1 MEETVLQ
8 VRQLKKYYP
17 WKKNKVKAVDG
28 VEFDIKKGEM
38 VSIVGESGCG
48 KSTLARCII
57 RLEEATGGQFIF
69 DGEDITFLEHRK
81 MRPVYEK
88 MQMVFQNPYAAFNPR
103 QSIGAALKEVGHFYK
118 MKSDEIDKRIE
129 TLLSYVNISGELL
142 TRYSRE
148 LSGGQLQRLAIARA
162 LMVHPQLL
170 IADEAVSALDVSVQ
184 AQILNILMDIKEKEN
199 MSVLFISH
207 DLAVVEHISDQV
219 LVMYLG
225 KIVESGSQKRIFE
238 DPIHPYTRAL
248 LASRPRE
255 VPWENSK
262 AILLKGDLPSAL
274 DLPKGC
280 RFGPRCPNYRAQIC
294 GKTSPQLTDLGNGHK
309 VACHFI

>member
-1 MEETVLQ
+1 MEEALLQ

-17 WKKNKVKAVDG
+17 WKKKSVKAVDG
-28 VEFDIKKGEM
+28 VDFTIRKGEM
-38 VSIVGESGCG
+38 VSVVGESGCG

-57 RLEEATGGQFIF
+57 RLENATKGQVVF
-69 DGEDITFLEHRK
+69 DGEDITFLDRKK

-103 QSIGAALKEVGHFYK
+103 QTIGSALREVGRFYK
-118 MKSDEIDKRIE
+118 MKPDEIDTRIE
-129 TLLSYVNISGELL
+129 TLLSYINISTELL
-142 TRYSRE
+142 ARYSRE
-148 LSGGQLQRLAIARA
+148 LSGGQLQRLAITRA
-162 LMVHPQLL
+162 LMIHPQLL

-225 KIVESGSQKRIFE
+225 KVVESGSKETVFE
-238 DPIHPYTRAL
+238 RPAHPYTRAL

-255 VPWENSK
+255 APWEKSK
-262 AILLKGDLPSAL
+262 TIPLKGDLPNAL
-274 DLPKGC
+274 EVPSGC
-280 RFGPRCPNYRAQIC
+280 HFGPRCPNYKKGIC
-294 GKTSPQLTDLGNGHK
+294 DKASPKLKDLGNGHK

>member
-57 RLEEATGGQFIF
+57 RLEEATGGQVIF

-103 QSIGAALKEVGHFYK
+103 HPEQTLPHPRSAIEGA
-118 MKSDEIDKRIE
+118 
-129 TLLSYVNISGELL
+129 
-142 TRYSRE
+142 
-148 LSGGQLQRLAIARA
+148 
-162 LMVHPQLL
+162 P
-170 IADEAVSALDVSVQ
+170 
-184 AQILNILMDIKEKEN
+184 
-199 MSVLFISH
+199 SVLSQSQVFG
-207 DLAVVEHISDQV
+207 VVRRLIPGNTWSKV
-219 LVMYLG
+219 L
-225 KIVESGSQKRIFE
+225 
-238 DPIHPYTRAL
+238 H
-248 LASRPRE
+248 
-255 VPWENSK
+255 
-262 AILLKGDLPSAL
+262 
-274 DLPKGC
+274 
-280 RFGPRCPNYRAQIC
+280 
-294 GKTSPQLTDLGNGHK
+294 
-309 VACHFI
+309 

>member
-1 MEETVLQ
+1 MEEALLQ

-17 WKKNKVKAVDG
+17 WKKKKVKAVDG
-28 VEFDIKKGEM
+28 VEFDINKGEL

-57 RLEEATGGQFIF
+57 RLENATKGQVFF
-69 DGEDITFLEHRK
+69 DGDEITFLGRRE
-81 MRPVYEK
+81 MRPVYQK

-103 QSIGAALKEVGHFYK
+103 QPIGKALREVGRFYK
-118 MKSDEIDKRIE
+118 MSPQEIDSRIE
-129 TLLSYVNISGELL
+129 TLLSYINISEELL
-142 TRYSRE
+142 SRYSRE

-162 LMVHPQLL
+162 LMIHPKLL

-184 AQILNILMDIKEKEN
+184 AQILNILLDIKEKEN

-225 KIVESGSQKRIFE
+225 KVVESGPKESIFRG
-238 DPIHPYTRAL
+238 PAHPYTKAL
-248 LASRPRE
+248 LASKPRE
-255 VPWENSK
+255 VPWEKSK
-262 AILLKGDLPSAL
+262 PVPLKGELPNAL
-274 DLPKGC
+274 ELPRGC
-280 RFGPRCPNYRAQIC
+280 RFGPRCPNYQEGVC
-294 GKTSPQLTDLGNGHK
+294 EKSPELTDLGDGHK